1 MDDKIEYCDTC
12 KYRRVSETDEG
23 IVLTCHRFPPQANIV
38 VNNYDQVYVT
48 SDFPEV
54 DVSDWCG
61 EYVLDEQMESFNMQP
76 KENTIVGASIGYDP
90 IQQKYTIAYRYSDG
104 SYEHISENKEI
115 HIQDLKERKQQCRQ
129 KN

>member
-1 MDDKIEYCDTC
+1 MNDRIEYCDTC
-12 KYRRVSETDEG
+12 KYRRALESDEG

-38 VNNYDQVYVT
+38 VNDYDQVYIT
-48 SDFPEV
+48 ADFPEV

-61 EYVLDEQMESFNMQP
+61 EYVLDEQIP
-76 KENTIVGASIGYDP
+76 KETTIVGASIGYDP

-115 HIQDLKERKQQCRQ
+115 YVQDLKERKQQ
-129 KN
+129 NTITII